1 MRGKAGTSCGNPESK
16 RITPAYAGKSAQLEG
31 ASPLAQDHPRVCGE
45 KQASTGARHTDRR
58 ITPAYAGKR
67 VKISLKFRASEDHP
81 RVCGEKFQRSIR
93 LPVRSGSP
101 PRMRGKGVRH
111 LCEMLFTGITPA
123 YAGKSFLIYF
133 FARYIQDHPRVCGE
147 KKSRRCCTSI
157 GLGSPPRMRGKA
169 DKHCLP
175 FFKQGI
181 TPAYAGKRAVLPY
194 APAHSGDHPRV
205 CGEKAR
211 MRSGLSQQ
219 KGSPPRM
226 RGKDLLIEHCL
237 FTEGITPAYAGKSR
251 YLMRK
256 SGEQKDHPRVCGEK
270 ELRQA
275 IAVQHI
281 GSPPRMR
288 GKVAMFCRAV
298 RAHRITPA
306 YAGKREQAQ

>member
-169 DKHCLP
+169 
-175 FFKQGI
+175 G
-181 TPAYAGKRAVLPY
+181 T
-194 APAHSGDHPRV
+194 S
-205 CGEKAR
+205 CGNPESK
-211 MRSGLSQQ
+211 
-219 KGSPPRM
+219 
-226 RGKDLLIEHCL
+226 
-237 FTEGITPAYAGKSR
+237 
-251 YLMRK
+251 
-256 SGEQKDHPRVCGEK
+256 
-270 ELRQA
+270 
-275 IAVQHI
+275 
-281 GSPPRMR
+281 
-288 GKVAMFCRAV
+288 
-298 RAHRITPA
+298 RITPA
-306 YAGKREQAQ
+306 YAGKRNCDRPSQCSTSDHPRVCGEK

>member
-147 KKSRRCCTSI
+147 KSGVAIRTSAFR
-157 GLGSPPRMRGKA
+157 GSPPRMRGKGSNA
-169 DKHCLP
+169 FRLEP
-175 FFKQGI
+175 AEGI
-181 TPAYAGKRAVLPY
+181 TPAYAGKRSL
-194 APAHSGDHPRV
+194 D
-205 CGEKAR
+205 
-211 MRSGLSQQ
+211 
-219 KGSPPRM
+219 
-226 RGKDLLIEHCL
+226 
-237 FTEGITPAYAGKSR
+237 
-251 YLMRK
+251 
-256 SGEQKDHPRVCGEK
+256 
-270 ELRQA
+270 
-275 IAVQHI
+275 
-281 GSPPRMR
+281 
-288 GKVAMFCRAV
+288 
-298 RAHRITPA
+298 
-306 YAGKREQAQ
+306 

>member
-133 FARYIQDHPRVCGE
+133 FARYIQDHPRMCGE
-147 KKSRRCCTSI
+147 KSLC
-157 GLGSPPRMRGKA
+157 
-169 DKHCLP
+169 D
-175 FFKQGI
+175 Q
-181 TPAYAGKRAVLPY
+181 
-194 APAHSGDHPRV
+194 
-205 CGEKAR
+205 
-211 MRSGLSQQ
+211 LS
-219 KGSPPRM
+219 
-226 RGKDLLIEHCL
+226 LE
-237 FTEGITPAYAGKSR
+237 
-251 YLMRK
+251 
-256 SGEQKDHPRVCGEK
+256 
-270 ELRQA
+270 
-275 IAVQHI
+275 
-281 GSPPRMR
+281 
-288 GKVAMFCRAV
+288 
-298 RAHRITPA
+298 
-306 YAGKREQAQ
+306 